1 MNPII
6 QKQIEF
12 AIIEGMIQIVPAA
25 SPAIRELVSAC
36 EWLAEFGEM

>member
-12 AIIEGMIQIVPAA
+12 AVIDDTAHIAA
-25 SPAIRELVSAC
+25 VAKPAIRELVSIS
-36 EWLAEFGEM
+36 

>member
-12 AIIEGMIQIVPAA
+12 AIIEGIIQMIPAA
-25 SPAIRELVSAC
+25 NPAVKELVSAC
-36 EWLAEFGEM
+36 QWLAEYCET